1 MAFIRLLTGKQKL
14 LYFDCMRIEFAD
26 DDLARICTDQAYKL
40 GLPVAV
46 IKAAR
51 NKLIQMEAAI
61 DERDLRNLKSLNYKK
76 LNGDREGQRSIRI
89 NDQYRIVFILS
100 DEDRPPVIRIVEI
113 GDTH

>member
-1 MAFIRLLTGKQKL
+1 
-14 LYFDCMRIEFAD
+14 MRIEFAD
-26 DDLARICTDQAYKL
+26 EDLARICTDQAHKL

-51 NKLIQMEAAI
+51 SRLVQLEAAA

-76 LNGDREGQRSIRI
+76 RQGQDDGIRSVRI
-89 NDQYRIVFILS
+89 NDQYRIQFTLS
-100 DEDRPPVIRIVEI
+100 EEERPPVIRIIAI

>member
-1 MAFIRLLTGKQKL
+1 MAFIRLLTDGGNL
-14 LYFDCMRIEFAD
+14 LWFVCMRIEFAD
-26 DDLARICTDQAYKL
+26 DYLARICTDQAFKL

-51 NKLIQMEAAI
+51 NKLIQMEAAV

-89 NDQYRIVFILS
+89 NDQYRIVFTLS
-100 DEDRPPVIRIVEI
+100 DEERPPVIRIVEI

>member
-1 MAFIRLLTGKQKL
+1 
-14 LYFDCMRIEFAD
+14 MRVEFSD
-26 DDLARICTDQAYKL
+26 RSLARICTDEAHKL

-51 NKLIQMEAAI
+51 NRIAQLEAAS

-76 LNGDREGQRSIRI
+76 RQGDREGHRQIRI
-89 NDQYRIVFILS
+89 NDQYRIVFTIS
-100 DEDRPPVIRIVEI
+100 TDQNPPVITIIEI